1 MLYKGQ
7 DIYAPGVDVSQL
19 RREVGMVFQKPNP
32 FPMSIYDNVAYGP
45 RTHGIRNKAKLD
57 ELVEQSLRR
66 RRHLGRGE
74 GPPEK
79 ECPGPLRRPA
89 AAALHRPCPGGG
101 AARCC

>member
-45 RTHGIRNKAKLD
+45 VPTASATKPSWTSWWSSPCG
-57 ELVEQSLRR
+57 V
-66 RRHLGRGE
+66 
-74 GPPEK
+74 PPS
-79 ECPGPLRRPA
+79 GTR
-89 AAALHRPCPGGG
+89 
-101 AARCC
+101 